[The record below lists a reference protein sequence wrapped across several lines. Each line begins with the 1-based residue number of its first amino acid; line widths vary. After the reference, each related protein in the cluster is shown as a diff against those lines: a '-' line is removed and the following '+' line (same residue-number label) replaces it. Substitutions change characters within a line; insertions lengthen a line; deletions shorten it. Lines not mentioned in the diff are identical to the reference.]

1 MTSGPVLEV
10 RSSKAELVRAVG
22 ERLAAAIHSAQADR
36 GIAHIVLTGGSMGSA
51 VLAPLAEDPLRG
63 LVDWSTLHVW
73 WGDERFLP
81 AGDPDRND
89 TQARTALLDKVPLEP
104 DHVHVVADPSA
115 GSAEDAAREY
125 AAALVAYAAP
135 GATVPAFD
143 VLMLGVGPDGHV
155 ASLFPDHPALGA
167 AGSVTAVHDSP
178 KPPPTRV
185 SLTFSALGAA
195 QQVWFLVAGADKA
208 DAVAAALRSE
218 DLRTCPAAAVAG
230 QAGTVWWLDR
240 EAAAQV
246 SALGAHGRPC
256 IPQERAGG
264 PTG

>member
-1 MTSGPVLEV
+1 MTAEPVLEV
-10 RSSKAELVRAVG
+10 RPSKAELVRAAA
-22 ERLAAAIHSAQADR
+22 ERLAEAIHGAQADR
-36 GIAHIVLTGGSMGSA
+36 GTAHVVLTGGSMGSA

-63 LVDWSTLHVW
+63 LVDWSALHLW

-89 TQARTALLDKVPLEP
+89 TQARAALLGRVPLDP
-104 DHVHVVADPSA
+104 ANIHVVGDPSA
-115 GSAEDAAREY
+115 GSAEDAARGY
-125 AAALVAYAAP
+125 AATLVSHAAP

-155 ASLFPDHPALGA
+155 ASLFPDHPALAA
-167 AGSVTAVHDSP
+167 AGSVTAVHESP

-195 QQVWFLVAGADKA
+195 RAVWFLVAGADKA
-208 DAVAAALRSE
+208 DAVAAALAGE

-230 QAGTVWWLDR
+230 QAETVWWLDR

-246 SALGAHGRPC
+246 SA
-256 IPQERAGG
+256 
-264 PTG
+264 